1 MYLSKPSIIY
11 GFHGMDE
18 DAALPI
24 LLKKDN
30 FKHSN
35 NSYDWLGNGVYFWEN
50 NYERAIQYAIED
62 KARKNSRIKKT
73 FVLGAIIDLGNC
85 LDLFDQKHIDFLKFS
100 FEEMLGSLNSQKK
113 EIPVNKKFG
122 NSDFDFRCRELDCA
136 VIRYAHTLA
145 KKEGKPFDSVRAA
158 FLEGNPLYEGAKFY
172 EKNHIQIAVLNPNC
186 IKGVFYPRE
195 KVVYP

>member
-62 KARKNSRIKKT
+62 KARKNSRIK
-73 FVLGAIIDLGNC
+73 N
-85 LDLFDQKHIDFLKFS
+85 H
-100 FEEMLGSLNSQKK
+100 
-113 EIPVNKKFG
+113 
-122 NSDFDFRCRELDCA
+122 
-136 VIRYAHTLA
+136 
-145 KKEGKPFDSVRAA
+145 
-158 FLEGNPLYEGAKFY
+158 LY
-172 EKNHIQIAVLNPNC
+172 
-186 IKGVFYPRE
+186 
-195 KVVYP
+195 